1 MVSGLSGLGSPWRGL
16 GTVSSLLVMQ
26 VHGTARLSSPA
37 AASILRRAETVEQLD
52 KVDLATHIAG
62 QLTAR
67 CSLRPTHALA
77 TPLTP
82 VIQYDYYY
90 YLTTVCDT
98 LITWGISSS
107 ILRTLRK
114 YNGIVRLPSV
124 LWRCWLGGRKGIR
137 PVKNWAVGC
146 WRGYL
151 SGLRCTL
158 AYSPDDATAT
168 HCLLLQ

>member
-1 MVSGLSGLGSPWRGL
+1 VTGRRSPRRRSL

-90 YLTTVCDT
+90 LTTVSDT
-98 LITWGISSS
+98 LITWGLSSS

-124 LWRCWLGGRKGIR
+124 L
-137 PVKNWAVGC
+137 
-146 WRGYL
+146 
-151 SGLRCTL
+151 
-158 AYSPDDATAT
+158 
-168 HCLLLQ
+168 